1 MRYLIR
7 CISFYTFAG
16 GMVLASPRAAIAQ
29 TGSALRPVSDS
40 ASIVETAARFHLAL
54 RNGDSATAK
63 SLLAADM
70 IVLESGEIQNRA
82 DYIQHHLPA
91 DIEAAQSITSTRK
104 LFSVTRQ
111 LDIAWVVSSS
121 TSTGT
126 FHGRAINSV
135 GAELM
140 ILSKSG
146 RQWRIRAVH
155 WSSARRTTP
164 AP

>member
-1 MRYLIR
+1 MRSLIR

-16 GMVLASPRAAIAQ
+16 GMMLASPLAASAQ
-29 TGSALRPVSDS
+29 PGSVLRPVSDS
-40 ASIVETAARFHLAL
+40 ASIAETAARFHLAL

-63 SLLAADM
+63 SLLAPD
-70 IVLESGEIQNRA
+70 IVVLESGQIENRA
-82 DYIQHHLPA
+82 DYIRHHLPA

-104 LFSVTRQ
+104 LLSVTRQ
-111 LDIAWVVSSS
+111 QDVAWVVSSS
-121 TSTGT
+121 TSTGS

-140 ILSKSG
+140 ILSKSDK
-146 RQWRIRAVH
+146 QWRIRAVH